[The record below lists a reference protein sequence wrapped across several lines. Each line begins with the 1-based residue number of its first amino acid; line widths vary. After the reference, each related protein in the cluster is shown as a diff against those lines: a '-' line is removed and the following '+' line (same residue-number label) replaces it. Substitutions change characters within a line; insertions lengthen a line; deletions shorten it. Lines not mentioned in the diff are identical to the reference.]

1 VELTKQRRSESK
13 WTTHVVSVRRDF
25 DRTEAKRKGRELAAS
40 VGLGPDR
47 AAALDI
53 VIHEL
58 SSNLLDHAVRGEL
71 WLRTIAGRSVEV
83 AAIDAGPGI
92 KGLGQ
97 ILRRRTAVTGL
108 PNVRRLSQQFHAE
121 SRPGGGTYVRAVI
134 GPTKTPTLS

>member
-1 VELTKQRRSESK
+1 MDCTEQRRNDSE
-13 WTTHVVSVRRDF
+13 WATHVVSVRRDF
-25 DRTEAKRKGRELAAS
+25 DRTAAKRKGRELARR
-40 VGLGPDR
+40 VGLDADR

-58 SSNLLDHAVRGEL
+58 STNLLEHAERGEL
-71 WLRTIAGRSVEV
+71 WLRTIAGKSVEV

-92 KGLGQ
+92 KGLGR
-97 ILRRRTAVTGL
+97 ILRRTSVTGL
-108 PNVRRLSQQFHAE
+108 PNVRRLSQRFHAE